1 MAQQFVN
8 VAGYR
13 FVDLPD
19 RDALR
24 EPFREVCEKNRLL
37 GTILL
42 SNEGINFFLCGDQKG
57 VDGFLNYIQQDERFV
72 DIPLKISRQILCW

>member
-42 SNEGINFFLCGDQKG
+42 STEGINFFLCGDQAG
-57 VDGFLNYIQQDERFV
+57 FPGNPQNFPWLVAHDGRV
-72 DIPLKISRQILCW
+72 VGAP